1 MFTITNKD
9 SFYRAAQHLERTEFE
24 GDTDLEKAVLSIEKP
39 GYDDGLTIIISD
51 FFTESD
57 WRKMVDYL
65 VFKRREVLMI
75 QVLSPDELYPNFDGR
90 VHMIDS
96 ESDDRNMRMI
106 VTRKSVEAY
115 QQAFDEYEQELVDFC
130 ASRGVTFFTVCSDE
144 PIEKI
149 IFGKGFETEVI
160 K

>member
-1 MFTITNKD
+1 
-9 SFYRAAQHLERTEFE
+9 
-24 GDTDLEKAVLSIEKP
+24 
-39 GYDDGLTIIISD
+39 
-51 FFTESD
+51 
-57 WRKMVDYL
+57 
-65 VFKRREVLMI
+65 
-75 QVLSPDELYPNFDGR
+75 
-90 VHMIDS
+90 MIDS

-115 QQAFDEYEQELVDFC
+115 QQAFDEYEQELVNFC

-149 IFGKGFETEVI
+149 IFGKGYETEVI